1 MNGTKE
7 PIENVRV
14 VGINEI
20 EMEDGSKLMQCSCM
34 TSQNIICVIYRPEKE
49 DVKLHDS
56 YDLYLSFNSKLKPII
71 KYVKVEKEK

>member
-7 PIENVRV
+7 AIENVRV

-20 EMEDGSKLMQCSCM
+20 DMEDGSKLIQCSCM

-49 DVKLHDS
+49 NVKINDM
-56 YDLYLSFNSKLKPII
+56 YDLYLSFNSKLKPVI
-71 KYVKVEKEK
+71 KYVKVEK